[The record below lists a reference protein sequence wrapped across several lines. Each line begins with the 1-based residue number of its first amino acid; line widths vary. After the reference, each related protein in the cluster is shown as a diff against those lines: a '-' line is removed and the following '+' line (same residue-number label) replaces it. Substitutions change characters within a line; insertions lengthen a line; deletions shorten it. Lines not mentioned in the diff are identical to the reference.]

1 MPDNLGKVMRC
12 ESRVTTRLR
21 YVQKSM
27 VISGSQITVEV
38 LQVYKLQRKSVVN
51 VSIDLNAP
59 NGVFTM
65 NDTESGEDLLQSREK
80 QSVVNET

>member
-1 MPDNLGKVMRC
+1 MLC

-38 LQVYKLQRKSVVN
+38 RQVYKLQRESVVN
-51 VSIDLNAP
+51 VLIDLNAP

-65 NDTESGEDLLQSREK
+65 NDTVSGEDLLQSRDR
-80 QSVVNET
+80 QSVVNKT

>member
-1 MPDNLGKVMRC
+1 M
-12 ESRVTTRLR
+12 
-21 YVQKSM
+21 QKSM

-38 LQVYKLQRKSVVN
+38 LQVYNLQRKSVVN

>member
-1 MPDNLGKVMRC
+1 M
-12 ESRVTTRLR
+12 
-21 YVQKSM
+21 QKSM
-27 VISGSQITVEV
+27 AISGSQITVEV

>member
-1 MPDNLGKVMRC
+1 M
-12 ESRVTTRLR
+12 
-21 YVQKSM
+21 QKSM

-65 NDTESGEDLLQSREK
+65 NDTESGAVFPSQIEK
-80 QSVVNET
+80 LSVVNET

>member
-1 MPDNLGKVMRC
+1 MRC

-27 VISGSQITVEV
+27 AISGSQITVEV

-51 VSIDLNAP
+51 VFIDLNAP

>member
-1 MPDNLGKVMRC
+1 M
-12 ESRVTTRLR
+12 
-21 YVQKSM
+21 QKSM

-65 NDTESGEDLLQSREK
+65 NDTVSGEDLLQSREK

>member
-1 MPDNLGKVMRC
+1 
-12 ESRVTTRLR
+12 
-21 YVQKSM
+21 VQKSM